1 MALWRSMR
9 YASTTRILKS
19 EVKDI
24 VFHFAVE
31 EYLHLWVVF
40 SRPWMAEDELREDR
54 RAAVIPVASAAR
66 GASECSL
73 N

>member
-31 EYLHLWVVF
+31 EYLHL
-40 SRPWMAEDELREDR
+40 SGLLKALDG
-54 RAAVIPVASAAR
+54 R
-66 GASECSL
+66 G
-73 N
+73 